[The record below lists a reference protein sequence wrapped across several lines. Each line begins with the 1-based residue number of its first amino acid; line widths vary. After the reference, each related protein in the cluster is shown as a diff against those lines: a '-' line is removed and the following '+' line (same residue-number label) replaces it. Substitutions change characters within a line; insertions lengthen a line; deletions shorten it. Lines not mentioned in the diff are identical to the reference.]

1 MKEHSGA
8 FAALVAPEGDDA
20 HSVFARRLKAVDT
33 STVYPV
39 VLYVLVGGGQRVV
52 RADLPGMLADIESYL
67 IRRLVCDLTPKS
79 YNKTF
84 LALLKRLIAADRID
98 RALVQAFLLEG
109 SGPAVVWP
117 EDAKFR
123 ESWMTRPI
131 YEDLKSARVSV
142 ILEAINTHMHS
153 AMQEPVQ
160 FTGDLT
166 VEHIMPVKW
175 RLTWPDPSARDVGPE
190 GEPAEGRRDR
200 LLHTFGNLTLLTRE
214 LNSSVSNGPYAEK
227 RKEIANQSLIRL
239 NHWFREQTTWSEAE
253 IERRGAALF
262 DIATSIW
269 PHPKQSR

>member
-1 MKEHSGA
+1 
-8 FAALVAPEGDDA
+8 
-20 HSVFARRLKAVDT
+20 
-33 STVYPV
+33 
-39 VLYVLVGGGQRVV
+39 
-52 RADLPGMLADIESYL
+52 
-67 IRRLVCDLTPKS
+67 
-79 YNKTF
+79 
-84 LALLKRLIAADRID
+84 
-98 RALVQAFLLEG
+98 
-109 SGPAVVWP
+109 
-117 EDAKFR
+117 
-123 ESWMTRPI
+123 
-131 YEDLKSARVSV
+131 
-142 ILEAINTHMHS
+142 
-153 AMQEPVQ
+153 
-160 FTGDLT
+160 
-166 VEHIMPVKW
+166 MPVKW